1 MRRVIVL
8 MVCVGLVAACG
19 GDTAGDE
26 TTTTAASTTTVA
38 AVTTSSQPETTTT
51 TAGTSSERI
60 AMAEALVGAYGG
72 DWFNTTFGS
81 TGTATAEVT
90 LDGTTVTVTMELGG
104 NVFGVGTTDPVVLV
118 FDVASEPPY
127 EIASGL
133 FGDAVI
139 DFAQN
144 GTLTFTFEA
153 ANLPSLGMSFKGEG
167 LAHGGG
173 IQLDYQIHNGE
184 TLFAEGFVGMPRA

>member
-1 MRRVIVL
+1 MRRAIVL
-8 MVCVGLVAACG
+8 IACVGLVAACG
-19 GDTAGDE
+19 DSAGEE
-26 TTTTAASTTTVA
+26 TTTTAAASTTVA
-38 AVTTSSQPETTTT
+38 AVTTTTQPEATTT

-60 AMAEALVGAYGG
+60 AMAEALVGAYAG

-127 EIASGL
+127 ETASGL

-139 DFAQN
+139 GFAQN